1 MKSRIVIVIVLS
13 LLVLMACNKAE
24 KNKLPDKATAKAIS
38 PLAPLPSFKTVF
50 SALDKVAAKDI
61 AAAVPGTLYKTEQ
74 EQYRNAFSLGLLTA
88 DATLAAKGRSKTKL
102 TEISAEMMNLA
113 TLIGLDKEINQMSDQ
128 LKTLIE
134 ADKWEELETTLD
146 KMKEKVENKLYDKG
160 DMEMY
165 TIMILGG
172 WTEAANRVGT
182 LISKAY
188 TPESTSVLSQEGTWK
203 MMMGNLKDAK
213 NTKLT
218 ETEHFKTAMT
228 KAAEMQTVIDAGN
241 NGTYSREQVQQ
252 MVKLTDEIK
261 AAFAKK

>member
-1 MKSRIVIVIVLS
+1 MKSRIVLIIVLS
-13 LLVLMACNKAE
+13 LLVLMGCNKAD
-24 KNKLPDKATAKAIS
+24 KKKLPDTATAKAIS

-61 AAAVPGTLYKTEQ
+61 SSAVPSTLYKTEQ

-88 DATLAAKGRSKTKL
+88 DATLAAKGRAKTKL
-102 TEISAEMMNLA
+102 IEISTEMMNLA
-113 TLIGLDKEINQMSDQ
+113 TLIGLDSEINQMSDQ
-128 LKTLIE
+128 LKTLID
-134 ADKWEELETTLD
+134 ADKWPELEGTLD

-182 LISKAY
+182 LINKAY
-188 TPESTSVLSQEGTWK
+188 TPESTTVLSQQGTWK
-203 MMMGNLKDAK
+203 MMMNNLKDAK
-213 NTKLT
+213 NPKLI
-218 ETEHFKTAMT
+218 ETEYFKNALAKTG
-228 KAAEMQTVIDAGN
+228 EMQSIIEAGTD
-241 NGTYSREQVQQ
+241 GKYTREQVQQ
-252 MVKLTDEIK
+252 MVMLTDNIK

>member
-1 MKSRIVIVIVLS
+1 MKSRILVVIALS
-13 LLVLMACNKAE
+13 LLVLMACNNSE
-24 KNKLPDKATAKAIS
+24 KKKLPDAATAKAVS
-38 PLAPLPSFKTVF
+38 PYAPLPSFKTVF
-50 SALDKVAAKDI
+50 SALDQVAVKDI
-61 AAAVPGTLYKTEQ
+61 SAAVPNSLYKTEQ

-88 DATLAAKGRSKTKL
+88 DATLAAKGRNKAKL
-102 TEISAEMMNLA
+102 TEISTEMMNLA
-113 TLIGLDKEINQMSDQ
+113 TLIGLDQEINQMSDQ
-128 LKTLIE
+128 LKTLI
-134 ADKWEELETTLD
+134 DSGKWEELEDTLD

-182 LISKAY
+182 LIDKAFN
-188 TPESTSVLSQEGTWK
+188 PESTTVLSQEGTWK

-213 NTKLT
+213 NPKLI
-218 ETEHFKTAMT
+218 ETEYYKIALA
-228 KAAEMQTVIDAGN
+228 KAGEMQTIIDANTAGK
-241 NGTYSREQVQQ
+241 YSQDQVKQ

>member
-1 MKSRIVIVIVLS
+1 MLVIVLS
-13 LLVLMACNKAE
+13 LLLLMACNNAE
-24 KNKLPDKATAKAIS
+24 KKKLPDQATAKAVS

-61 AAAVPGTLYKTEQ
+61 SAAVPATLFKTQQ

-88 DATLAAKGRSKTKL
+88 DATLAAKGRNKTKL
-102 TEISAEMMNLA
+102 TEISTEMMNLA

-134 ADKWEELETTLD
+134 ADKWDELEITLD

-182 LISKAY
+182 LINKAY
-188 TPESTSVLSQEGTWK
+188 SPEATTVLSQEGTWK
-203 MMMGNLKDAK
+203 MMMGNLNDAK
-213 NTKLT
+213 NPKLI
-218 ETEHFKTAMT
+218 ETEHFKTALA
-228 KAAEMQTVIDAGN
+228 KAGEMQGIIDSSSA
-241 NGTYSREQVQQ
+241 GTYTKEQVQQ
-252 MVKLTDEIK
+252 MIKLTDEIK